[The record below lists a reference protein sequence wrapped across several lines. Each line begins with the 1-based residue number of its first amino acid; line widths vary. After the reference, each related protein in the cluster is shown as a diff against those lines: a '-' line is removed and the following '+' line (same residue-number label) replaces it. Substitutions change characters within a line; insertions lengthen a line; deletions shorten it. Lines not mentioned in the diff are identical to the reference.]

1 VEAGGGTSRDLCRHA
16 AAAGEKAADGGRLS
30 GTVAPA
36 WFASV
41 VALPV
46 TDGQREHAATPL

>member
-1 VEAGGGTSRDLCRHA
+1 LCRHA

-36 WFASV
+36 WFASAA
-41 VALPV
+41 ALPV